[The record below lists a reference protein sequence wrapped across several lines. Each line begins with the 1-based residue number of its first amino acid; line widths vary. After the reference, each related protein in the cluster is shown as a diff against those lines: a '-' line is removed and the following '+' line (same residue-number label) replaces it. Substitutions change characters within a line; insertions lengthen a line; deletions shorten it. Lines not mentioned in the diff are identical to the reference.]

1 MGGRQVLWGCSER
14 WSWLGQGRR
23 NRGTM
28 EKELTQETD
37 TARHL
42 MARAQNYKLTE
53 TGARDPSSHSELSMM
68 TQNLAQRPLA
78 ALQHAPHL
86 QLCCQPGLGK
96 GMHVPR
102 SPGASSGHTHTRTQ
116 IDHTVDTNLRT
127 PQTHKCTHHT
137 ENSTAPP
144 PTRLRAGGRITNDF
158 LEPLSLSLHVYADAG
173 LSWGP
178 QHRKSGV
185 FEAGEQRA
193 FRSPWRG

>member
-1 MGGRQVLWGCSER
+1 
-14 WSWLGQGRR
+14 
-23 NRGTM
+23 
-28 EKELTQETD
+28 
-37 TARHL
+37 
-42 MARAQNYKLTE
+42 
-53 TGARDPSSHSELSMM
+53 
-68 TQNLAQRPLA
+68 
-78 ALQHAPHL
+78 
-86 QLCCQPGLGK
+86 
-96 GMHVPR
+96 MHVPR

-144 PTRLRAGGRITNDF
+144 PPDQAEGGRGVGITNDF

-178 QHRKSGV
+178 QHRKSGG
-185 FEAGEQRA
+185 FEAGGEQRA